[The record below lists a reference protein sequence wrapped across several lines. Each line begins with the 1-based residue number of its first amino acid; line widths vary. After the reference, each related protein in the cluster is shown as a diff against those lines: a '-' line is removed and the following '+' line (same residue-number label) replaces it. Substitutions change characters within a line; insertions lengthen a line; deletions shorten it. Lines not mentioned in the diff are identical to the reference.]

1 MQAQTSDM
9 LTIMEKTSKPEAQ
22 TPKPGH
28 SQAGEHNS
36 DAVQIPVEGSG
47 AQQTPG
53 DAATERSHGSLS
65 RNTGSDSRDAASGH
79 YKHRATALKERV
91 SDQPLTTVTTV
102 LGSLFVLVFG
112 FSMQVLNDKIN
123 QNTDAIVVLET
134 KMNTNF
140 GKVDTKIDNLD
151 TKIDKLDT
159 EVGTKIDKLETK
171 VETKINDLKNE
182 MNSKFEKI
190 DSQFEKIDSRFEKV
204 DSQFEK
210 IDSRFEKID
219 SELNKVNDS
228 INDINRN
235 LTLLIATLGKTEE
248 IESVVRLA
256 DPGE

>member
-9 LTIMEKTSKPEAQ
+9 LTIMEQAPKPEAQ

-28 SQAGEHNS
+28 SQADGSCS
-36 DAVQIPVEGSG
+36 DALRIPVEGSG
-47 AQQTPG
+47 AQQAPE

-65 RNTGSDSRDAASGH
+65 RNTGSDTHDTASGH
-79 YKHRATALKERV
+79 YKHRAAALKERV

-140 GKVDTKIDNLD
+140 SKVDTKINKLE

-159 EVGTKIDKLETK
+159 KVETKIDKLETK

-182 MNSKFEKI
+182 MKSEFEKIDSKFEKI
-190 DSQFEKIDSRFEKV
+190 DAEFENIDSKFEKIDAEFEKV
-204 DSQFEK
+204 NS
-210 IDSRFEKID
+210 
-219 SELNKVNDS
+219 S

-235 LTLLIATLGKTEE
+235 LALLIATLGKTEE
-248 IESVVRLA
+248 IESVIRVA